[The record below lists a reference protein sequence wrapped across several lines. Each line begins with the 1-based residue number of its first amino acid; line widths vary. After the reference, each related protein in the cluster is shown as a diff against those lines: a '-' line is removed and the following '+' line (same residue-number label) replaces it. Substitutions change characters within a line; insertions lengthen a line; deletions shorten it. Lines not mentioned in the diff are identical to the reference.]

1 MCQSFRTVFAS
12 GQNTAEIFYG
22 RIVLDEK
29 SIAQVYC
36 PKCSDNIEK
45 ERRDRVSDNGWVLE
59 LDMEVV
65 KTRAGIMEIPP
76 DDVTADRVFDEG
88 FATWVGITPD
98 DFQKREQE
106 RAQIQK
112 IAKIDLRA
120 YIQAM
125 KEWGL
130 SRERRFMEEGWRKM
144 KVNR

>member
-1 MCQSFRTVFAS
+1 MCQSFRTVCAC
-12 GQNTAEIFYG
+12 GQNTAEIFFG
-22 RIVLDEK
+22 RMVLDEK

-76 DDVTADRVFDEG
+76 EDVTADRVFDEG

-106 RAQIQK
+106 RAEIQK

>member
-1 MCQSFRTVFAS
+1 M
-12 GQNTAEIFYG
+12 I
-22 RIVLDEK
+22 LDEK

-59 LDMEVV
+59 LEMEVV

-76 DDVTADRVFDEG
+76 EDVTADRVFDEG

-98 DFQKREQE
+98 DFQKRKQE
-106 RAQIQK
+106 RAEIQK